1 MSDAREL
8 TEQIEELERR
18 LDGVLTP
25 AERNMMTLARVGYIG
40 QLSELMR
47 QSGGETEAEAM
58 RRAAHDNGGGL
69 LGTFD
74 SARPDNPLQS
84 EREALL
90 EHVLKT
96 HGAEAMANVEG
107 AMMDAEREPEIP
119 EWQQQARAAADGY
132 L

>member
-1 MSDAREL
+1 MSDAKEL
-8 TEQIEELERR
+8 TMEIEELERR

-25 AERNMMTLARVGYIG
+25 AERQMMTMARVGYIG
-40 QLSELMR
+40 KLSELMR
-47 QSGGETEAEAM
+47 EASGESESEAL
-58 RRAAHDNGGGL
+58 RRVAHDNGGGL

-74 SARPDNPLQS
+74 SNHANPLET

-90 EHVLKT
+90 DHVLKT

-132 L
+132 I